1 MSSRKKVN
9 MSSRLK
15 MNDITNYFT
24 SANRHSESTD
34 STNRSSAIDN
44 LDRAKRSKNDD
55 VSSFKTTM
63 SSVNSTDNTP
73 SKGKLRQNYRDI
85 IDVFLIAFLVITV
98 VF

>member
-1 MSSRKKVN
+1 
-9 MSSRLK
+9 
-15 MNDITNYFT
+15 MNDITNYIT

-34 STNRSSAIDN
+34 STNRSS
-44 LDRAKRSKNDD
+44 AKRSKNDD

>member
-1 MSSRKKVN
+1 
-9 MSSRLK
+9 

-24 SANRHSESTD
+24 SANRHSELTD
-34 STNRSSAIDN
+34 STNRSSAIDSKHDHLSNIDN